1 MFISNDNKVKM
12 KNIVKISFFVVVASF
27 SHSVSAQQ
35 DPQFTQYFDNALFVN
50 PAYAG
55 STGML
60 TATSIHREQWVG
72 FDGRPSSTT
81 LSLHSPLSYE
91 SVGLGLTAVRDAIG
105 PLNQTMFYGDFSY
118 SLKLTKK
125 SKLAFGLKAGLNVIS
140 AKTNELQTTQSGDP
154 NLLQNIQNKINPN
167 FGSGIY
173 YHTPSFFLGAAT
185 PKIIEQSI
193 DGTETNKE
201 RRHYFIIA
209 GGIIKA
215 NQDWKIRPTGQL
227 KLTSSAPL
235 SIDLS
240 LTAIYKDQIFF
251 GSMYRLNA
259 AYGAFAQY
267 QLNKQFRVGLAS
279 DFSATAIRNYNYGT
293 YEVLVSYDFA
303 YNRKGIRSPRYF

>member
-1 MFISNDNKVKM
+1 MYLLKDKIRKM
-12 KNIVKISFFVVVASF
+12 KKLVKVSFFVGIACL
-27 SHSVSAQQ
+27 SHSVQAQQ

-81 LSLHSPLSYE
+81 ISLHSPLSYE

-105 PLNQTMFYGDFSY
+105 PMNQTMFYGDFSY
-118 SLKLTKK
+118 SLKLTNKA
-125 SKLAFGLKAGLNVIS
+125 KLAFGLKAGLNVIS

-154 NLLQNIQNKINPN
+154 SLLQNIQNKINPN
-167 FGSGIY
+167 FGSGLY
-173 YHTPSFFLGAAT
+173 YHTPKFFMGVAT

-201 RRHYFIIA
+201 RRHYFVIA

-215 NQDWKIRPTGQL
+215 NEDWKIRPTGQL
-227 KLTSSAPL
+227 KLTASAPM

-240 LTAIYKDQIFF
+240 VTGIYKDQIFF

-259 AYGAFAQY
+259 AFGAFAQY

-279 DFSATAIRNYNYGT
+279 DFSTTAVRNYNYGT
-293 YEVLVSYDFA
+293 YEVLISYDFA

>member
-1 MFISNDNKVKM
+1 MNNLVR
-12 KNIVKISFFVVVASF
+12 VSFFVVISCL
-27 SHSVSAQQ
+27 SHSVNAQQ

-91 SVGLGLTAVRDAIG
+91 SVGLGLTAVRDVIG
-105 PLNQTMFYGDFSY
+105 PINQTMFYGDFSY
-118 SLKLTKK
+118 SLKLTKN

-154 NLLQNIQNKINPN
+154 NLLQNVQNKINPN
-167 FGSGIY
+167 FGTGIY
-173 YHTPSFFLGAAT
+173 YHTPAFFIGAAT

-193 DGTETNKE
+193 DGSETNKE
-201 RRHYFIIA
+201 RRHYFVIV
-209 GGIIKA
+209 GGIIKIKE
-215 NQDWKIRPTGQL
+215 DLKLRPTGQF
-227 KLTSSAPL
+227 KMTESAPI

-240 LTAIYKDQIFF
+240 LTAIYKDKLFF

-259 AYGAFAQY
+259 AVGVFTQY
-267 QLNKQFRVGLAS
+267 QINKQFRIGLAT
-279 DFSATAIRNYNYGT
+279 DFSTTAIRNYNYGT
-293 YEVLVSYDFA
+293 FEVLVSYDFA
-303 YNRKGIRSPRYF
+303 FNRKGIRSPRYF

>member
-1 MFISNDNKVKM
+1 MYLLKDKIRKM
-12 KNIVKISFFVVVASF
+12 KKLVKVSFFVGIVCL
-27 SHSVSAQQ
+27 SHSVQAQQ

-60 TATSIHREQWVG
+60 TVTSIHREQWVG

-81 LSLHSPLSYE
+81 ISLHSPLSYE

-105 PLNQTMFYGDFSY
+105 PMNQTMFYGDFSY

-125 SKLAFGLKAGLNVIS
+125 SKLAFGLKAGLNVVS
-140 AKTNELQTTQSGDP
+140 AKTNELQTTQSQDP
-154 NLLQNIQNKINPN
+154 SLSQNVQNKVNPN
-167 FGSGIY
+167 FGTGIY
-173 YHTPSFFLGAAT
+173 YHTPTFFIGAAT

-201 RRHYFIIA
+201 RRHYFVIA

-215 NQDWKIRPTGQL
+215 NEYWKIRPTGQL
-227 KLTSSAPL
+227 KLTASAPM

-240 LTAIYKDQIFF
+240 VTGIYKDQIFF

-259 AYGAFAQY
+259 AFGAFAQY

-279 DFSATAIRNYNYGT
+279 DFSTTAIRNYNYGT
-293 YEVLVSYDFA
+293 YEVLISYDFA

>member
-1 MFISNDNKVKM
+1 MRKL
-12 KNIVKISFFVVVASF
+12 VKISFFVVFSCL
-27 SHSVSAQQ
+27 SHSINAQQ

-60 TATSIHREQWVG
+60 TATTIHREQWVG

-91 SVGLGLTAVRDAIG
+91 SVGLGLTAVRDQIG

-118 SLKLTKK
+118 SFKLSKK
-125 SKLAFGLKAGLNVIS
+125 SKLAFGLKGGLNIIS
-140 AKTNELQTTQSGDP
+140 ANTSELQTTQSDDP

-167 FGSGIY
+167 FGTGIY
-173 YHTPSFFLGAAT
+173 YHNPSFFIGAAT

-193 DGTETNKE
+193 DGSETNKE
-201 RRHYFIIA
+201 RRHYFVIA
-209 GGIIKA
+209 GGIIKI
-215 NQDWKIRPTGQL
+215 NEYWKIRPTSQL
-227 KLTSSAPL
+227 KLTVSAPI

-240 LTAIYKDQIFF
+240 LTAIYRDKFYI

-259 AYGAFAQY
+259 AFGSYAQY
-267 QLNKQFRVGLAS
+267 QFNKQFRIGLAT
-279 DFSATAIRNYNYGT
+279 DFSTTAIRNYNYGT
-293 YEVLVSYDFA
+293 FEILVSYDFA
-303 YNRKGIRSPRYF
+303 FNRNGIRSPRYF